1 MDKPQPGKTNFA
13 IMVLPLPGKSLKVSF
28 RYDVAN
34 QSTNEETVVEH
45 LI

>member
-1 MDKPQPGKTNFA
+1 
-13 IMVLPLPGKSLKVSF
+13 LKVSF